1 VTAFDAEV
9 IPHQSAGGVQ
19 GGFAAIAP
27 LPAHPEWLRI
37 TSGYVSGETTL
48 GGVGIA
54 SADASTQYGGQAWNT
69 ALDSWGFGSAL
80 WLHAEYAR
88 SRFDSDGLN
97 TGDGELDDDA
107 SHFAA
112 QLSSNA
118 RLSIP
123 GIEQWTLGAEHQQV
137 GPRFYSLGNFMLPG
151 DLALDHN
158 YLRLGTHGLQVS
170 ADDTRHHSNV
180 ERDPLLPRRR
190 GATRALSANYSPPGL
205 DPGRGIWRVLGTPS
219 LNLEWQDVAWRQ
231 APEDAL
237 LAGFDLDNR
246 TRMAALGVDLS
257 RDTLSVSVRHSRTR
271 NDDRSSALIV
281 DDLEIYAPAADTV
294 EHSTSVQL
302 TWLWSSRLALSPQ
315 WQTTRLREPVSG
327 SRSRSALWGLQAQ
340 AELKPDRLWLQA
352 NYSESSDRPPPF
364 DPFTPVAT
372 LRNGGGSASLVY
384 RAHSAGERSPDI
396 DLNLSGQYVH
406 AFGHDT
412 WQVMLGFSVNWQKE
426 SP

>member
-1 VTAFDAEV
+1 VRQRALSWAAVTLACAARSVLATTLDVAADTESVSVTLPPTAEAALIVEIDGYDVTAVVRIEFGILIVPTRGLALAPGEHRLRVLVSQPGGDIDTILDQVLEVAGSSAASQSQSLNVLLGSQWRVAEHPDEDFAGTNRAEHRATLHWNAERESSEWALRGAVDALYDSVTVNSPGGSVWQAPDYLLQAERRFETGSVGVGLGDDPIALGNLLFSGFSRRGLRVDLHALDERVQMQAFTLNSEPVTAFDAEV

-158 YLRLGTHGLQVS
+158 YLRLGTHGL
-170 ADDTRHHSNV
+170 
-180 ERDPLLPRRR
+180 
-190 GATRALSANYSPPGL
+190 
-205 DPGRGIWRVLGTPS
+205 
-219 LNLEWQDVAWRQ
+219 
-231 APEDAL
+231 
-237 LAGFDLDNR
+237 
-246 TRMAALGVDLS
+246 
-257 RDTLSVSVRHSRTR
+257 
-271 NDDRSSALIV
+271 
-281 DDLEIYAPAADTV
+281 
-294 EHSTSVQL
+294 
-302 TWLWSSRLALSPQ
+302 
-315 WQTTRLREPVSG
+315 
-327 SRSRSALWGLQAQ
+327 
-340 AELKPDRLWLQA
+340 
-352 NYSESSDRPPPF
+352 
-364 DPFTPVAT
+364 
-372 LRNGGGSASLVY
+372 
-384 RAHSAGERSPDI
+384 
-396 DLNLSGQYVH
+396 
-406 AFGHDT
+406 
-412 WQVMLGFSVNWQKE
+412 
-426 SP
+426 